1 MFYDFCNGLL
11 FCSRFPGSTPSKHIV
26 FQVTGPQLLACS
38 NNFTCPGILELITW
52 KWLSRC
58 ISAIK
63 RSVIT
68 IAVPLAVQ
76 RLIFCYI
83 CDGCSHALI
92 QIPNSSVR
100 FLGTS
105 QQLLSLT
112 TLVDFFPYRW
122 GSIWVLASQMLHHI
136 PWNVVLKF
144 TCCTFFGNWRSE
156 WLEMTKSKKIH
167 ISQFKKRHYAVMYT
181 YLQCCLLTCLT
192 LSDETGDQLFLV
204 GFYRQL
210 WERLDRIIF
219 YFPWMH

>member
-1 MFYDFCNGLL
+1 MFPL
-11 FCSRFPGSTPSKHIV
+11 SRFNSLKTYCLPSYRSPTPRMQQQFYLPRYPRTHNVKM
-26 FQVTGPQLLACS
+26 T
-38 NNFTCPGILELITW
+38 
-52 KWLSRC
+52 LSRC

-83 CDGCSHALI
+83 SDGCSHALI

-100 FLGTS
+100 FLCTS

-144 TCCTFFGNWRSE
+144 TCCTFFGN
-156 WLEMTKSKKIH
+156 
-167 ISQFKKRHYAVMYT
+167 
-181 YLQCCLLTCLT
+181 
-192 LSDETGDQLFLV
+192 
-204 GFYRQL
+204 
-210 WERLDRIIF
+210 
-219 YFPWMH
+219 